1 MIISKVQRNKNW
13 VFINRY
19 EAAGGQTGLLGI
31 FGEKWHSTGSAFP
44 TTEQDFADLCVQC
57 VFDQSVCELPA
68 LNVDHWQV
76 YRAI

>member
-1 MIISKVQRNKNW
+1 MIISKVQRNKNR
-13 VFINRY
+13 VFINCY
-19 EAAGGQTGLLGI
+19 EAAGQKSREEFL
-31 FGEKWHSTGSAFP
+31 EKSGPPAGSAFP

>member
-13 VFINRY
+13 VFINCY
-19 EAAGGQTGLLGI
+19 EAAGGKLDSSRNFWRKVARPGR
-31 FGEKWHSTGSAFP
+31 HSPPLS
-44 TTEQDFADLCVQC
+44 DFADLCVQC